1 MTLYPDQFLLAS
13 TLRNLK
19 YKIYT
24 TLLSFEKKDA
34 KQENEDNPQVLANDV
49 NYIYLLEESLDVP
62 PAFET
67 QQDTLKTINFKN
79 ENEGEDVEIREE

>member
-1 MTLYPDQFLLAS
+1 M
-13 TLRNLK
+13 
-19 YKIYT
+19 
-24 TLLSFEKKDA
+24 
-34 KQENEDNPQVLANDV
+34 ANDV

-79 ENEGEDVEIREE
+79 ENEGEDVEIRQEWLSGLVFLSWRRCFGESQEILGAGKNCRLLLSSNEIDVI